1 MALITVLVVA
11 ACGNKAADTD
21 AKSSSK
27 KETVTIKHNSGTTDV
42 PKNPK
47 KVVVFNFG
55 MLDTLDELGSLFPQ
69 AATTR
74 TVINAIINKDS
85 FFNSSHLII

>member
-47 KVVVFNFG
+47 KS
-55 MLDTLDELGSLFPQ
+55 LSSTLECLIRLTSL
-69 AATTR
+69 A
-74 TVINAIINKDS
+74 
-85 FFNSSHLII
+85 

>member
-27 KETVTIKHNSGTTDV
+27 KETVTIKHNSDTTDV

-47 KVVVFNFG
+47 KSRC
-55 MLDTLDELGSLFPQ
+55 LQLW
-69 AATTR
+69 
-74 TVINAIINKDS
+74 NA
-85 FFNSSHLII
+85 

>member
-27 KETVTIKHNSGTTDV
+27 KETVTIKHNSDTTDV

-55 MLDTLDELGSLFPQ
+55 MLDTLDEPWLKRPRCRPSETNPSVLLEK
-69 AATTR
+69 
-74 TVINAIINKDS
+74 I
-85 FFNSSHLII
+85 